1 MRNIRDLRLCNAFR
15 IGALQKGEELC
26 KPHFMQ
32 EILEAPL
39 VPAPE
44 RQVSRVVV
52 QHNALAEAR
61 YRLSLRAQKLLIR
74 LIAELD
80 QKSED
85 FSEVKLGLGEFAAL
99 AAQERNDVTFAHF
112 CDAAKQFAGRF
123 VVITQPPVLGEA
135 QSRQLIC
142 HWISSMEQNPND
154 KSIIFS
160 FDKKLKPYLLGLKR
174 TFFVY
179 RTLYAFNLASTYGIR
194 LYQWAKSR
202 EYLRRPQ
209 QISVDEL
216 RCSLGTIEFDGR
228 GKVVKESLKRYA
240 DFKRVALKP
249 ALKEVNEKTDI
260 SLAFK
265 ELKQP
270 GTKIVQSLVF
280 TVRQKEVP
288 AAGGLE
294 FPAESQFEL
303 SFGENGSTEVLAY
316 VRDAYNLNND
326 QVAKIEGY
334 VQRKGR
340 EYLREKITLTE
351 LEPRENAARYLMAA
365 LRDDFKPPVR
375 YVPPKKKTPRAPAP
389 PEKSAPLEDEE
400 RAARVRMLR
409 AFRQSVGALPQ

>member
-1 MRNIRDLRLCNAFR
+1 MERVV
-15 IGALQKGEELC
+15 
-26 KPHFMQ
+26 
-32 EILEAPL
+32 EAQL
-39 VPAPE
+39 VPVSE

-85 FSEVKLGLGEFAAL
+85 FSEVTLYLPEFAAL

-123 VVITQPPVLGEA
+123 VVITQPPVPGEA

-154 KSIIFS
+154 KSIVFS

-202 EYLRRPQ
+202 EYLKRPQ

-216 RCSLGTIEFDGR
+216 RSSLGTIEFDAR
-228 GKVVKESLKRYA
+228 GKILKESLKRYA

-249 ALKEVNEKTDI
+249 ALKEVNDKTDI
-260 SLAFK
+260 FLAFK

-270 GTKIVQSLVF
+270 GTKIVQALVF
-280 TVRQKEVP
+280 TVRQKEAP
-288 AAGGLE
+288 APEVRGLE
-294 FPAESQFEL
+294 FRAESQFEL
-303 SFGENGSTEVLAY
+303 SFRENGDTDKPEEVVSYVKNAY
-316 VRDAYNLNND
+316 QLNDD
-326 QVAKIEGY
+326 QVAKIVSHLKSKGLEY
-334 VQRKGR
+334 V
-340 EYLREKITLTE
+340 REKITLTE

-365 LRDDFKPPVR
+365 LRDDFKPPIR
-375 YVPPKKKTPRAPAP
+375 YVPPKKARARRPTPPQF
-389 PEKSAPLEDEE
+389 EE
-400 RAARVRMLR
+400 TAESDRVLAAGKLR
-409 AFRQSVGALPQ
+409 ELRINLAGAVG

>member
-1 MRNIRDLRLCNAFR
+1 
-15 IGALQKGEELC
+15 
-26 KPHFMQ
+26 MQ
-32 EILEAPL
+32 EVLEAQL

-123 VVITQPPVLGEA
+123 VVITQPPVPGEA

-154 KSIIFS
+154 KSIVFS

-288 AAGGLE
+288 APGGLE

-303 SFGENGSTEVLAY
+303 SFSENGATEVLAY
-316 VRDAYNLNND
+316 VKDAYKLNND

-334 VQRKGR
+334 VERKGP
-340 EYLREKITLTE
+340 EYLREKVTLTE

-365 LRDDFKPPVR
+365 LRDDFKLPVR
-375 YVPPKKKTPRAPAP
+375 YVPRKKKIPRPAVP
-389 PEKSAPLEDEE
+389 PEEPVPLKDEE

-409 AFRQSVGALPQ
+409 AFRQSVGAFPQ

>member
-1 MRNIRDLRLCNAFR
+1 ME
-15 IGALQKGEELC
+15 QVV
-26 KPHFMQ
+26 
-32 EILEAPL
+32 EAQL
-39 VPAPE
+39 VPVSE

-85 FSEVKLGLGEFAAL
+85 FSEVTLYLPEFAAL

-123 VVITQPPVLGEA
+123 VVITQPPVPGEA

-154 KSIIFS
+154 KSIVFS

-202 EYLRRPQ
+202 EYLKRPQ

-216 RCSLGTIEFDGR
+216 RSSLGTIEFDAR
-228 GKVVKESLKRYA
+228 GKILKESLKRYA

-249 ALKEVNEKTDI
+249 ALKEVNDKTDI
-260 SLAFK
+260 FLAFK

-270 GTKIVQSLVF
+270 GTKIVQALVF
-280 TVRQKEVP
+280 TVRQKEAP
-288 AAGGLE
+288 APEVRGLE

-303 SFGENGSTEVLAY
+303 SFRENGDTDKPEEVVSYVKNAY
-316 VRDAYNLNND
+316 QLND
-326 QVAKIEGY
+326 EQVAKIESHLKSKGLEY
-334 VQRKGR
+334 V
-340 EYLREKITLTE
+340 REKITLTE

-365 LRDDFKPPVR
+365 LRDDFRPPVR
-375 YVPPKKKTPRAPAP
+375 YVPPKKARARRPTQP
-389 PEKSAPLEDEE
+389 QFEE
-400 RAARVRMLR
+400 TAENDRVIAAGKLR
-409 AFRQSVGALPQ
+409 ELRKNLAGVVE

>member
-1 MRNIRDLRLCNAFR
+1 
-15 IGALQKGEELC
+15 
-26 KPHFMQ
+26 MQ
-32 EILEAPL
+32 EQLAEVNL
-39 VPAPE
+39 LPALDNQAM
-44 RQVSRVVV
+44 RMVV

-61 YRLSLRAQKLLIR
+61 YRLSLRSQKLLIR

-80 QKSED
+80 QRSDD
-85 FSEVKLGLGEFAAL
+85 FSEVNLRLSDFAEFS
-99 AAQERNDVTFAHF
+99 AQERNDVTFAHF

-123 VVITQPPVLGEA
+123 VAITQPPVPGEA
-135 QSRQLIC
+135 QSRQLLC
-142 HWISSMEQNPND
+142 HWISSIEKNPND
-154 KSIIFS
+154 KSITFS
-160 FDKKLKPYLLGLKR
+160 FDKKLRPYLLGLKK

-179 RTLYAFNLASTYGIR
+179 RTLYAFNLGSAYGIR

-303 SFGENGSTEVLAY
+303 SFGENGATEVLAY
-316 VRDAYNLNND
+316 VRDAYKLNND

-340 EYLREKITLTE
+340 DYLREKITLTE

-365 LRDDFKPPVR
+365 LRDDF
-375 YVPPKKKTPRAPAP
+375 
-389 PEKSAPLEDEE
+389 
-400 RAARVRMLR
+400 
-409 AFRQSVGALPQ
+409 Q

>member
-1 MRNIRDLRLCNAFR
+1 
-15 IGALQKGEELC
+15 
-26 KPHFMQ
+26 MQ
-32 EILEAPL
+32 DVVEAQL
-39 VPAPE
+39 VPVPQ

-85 FSEVKLGLGEFAAL
+85 FSEVTLYLSEFAAL
-99 AAQERNDVTFAHF
+99 TAQERNDVTFAHF

-123 VVITQPPVLGEA
+123 VVITQPPVPGEA

-154 KSIIFS
+154 KSIVFS

-202 EYLRRPQ
+202 EFLKRPQ

-216 RCSLGTIEFDGR
+216 RSSLGTIEFDAR
-228 GKVVKESLKRYA
+228 GKMLKESLKRYA

-249 ALKEVNEKTDI
+249 ALREVNDKTDI
-260 SLAFK
+260 FLAFK

-270 GTKIVQSLVF
+270 GTKIVQALVF
-280 TVRQKEVP
+280 TVRQKETPGPEVR
-288 AAGGLE
+288 GLD
-294 FPAESQFEL
+294 FPAESQIEL
-303 SFGENGSTEVLAY
+303 SFRENGDTEVVSYLKNAY
-316 VRDAYNLNND
+316 KLNDD
-326 QVAKIEGY
+326 QVAKIEGHLKSKGLEY
-334 VQRKGR
+334 V
-340 EYLREKITLTE
+340 REKITLTE

-375 YVPPKKKTPRAPAP
+375 YIPPKKQRRSPTP
-389 PEKSAPLEDEE
+389 PLERPQTD
-400 RAARVRMLR
+400 RVAAAGKLR
-409 AFRQSVGALPQ
+409 ELRKNLAGVES